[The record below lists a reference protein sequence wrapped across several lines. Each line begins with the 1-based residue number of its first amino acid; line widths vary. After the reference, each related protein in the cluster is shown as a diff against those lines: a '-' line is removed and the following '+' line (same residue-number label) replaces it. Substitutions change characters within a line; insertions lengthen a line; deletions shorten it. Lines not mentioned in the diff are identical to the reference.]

1 MTKRIEKREFR
12 GGTLYLQHRDATTG
26 LELWSAD
33 KAMANKGMPV
43 RNIEPSVQEKYLRA
57 YKGPRPVTARESS
70 PVTHCEDH
78 TGFTDGC
85 DGCAALATLE

>member
-12 GGTLYLQHRDATTG
+12 GGTLYLQHRSATG

-33 KAMANKGMPV
+33 KAMANKGMPI
-43 RNIEPSVQEKYLRA
+43 RSDEPSAQDKYMRA
-57 YKGPRPVTARESS
+57 YKGPRPVTARKSAHGA
-70 PVTHCEDH
+70 HCEEH

-85 DGCAALATLE
+85 SDCAAMLEDL